1 MLAYDFMRT
10 AFLAS
15 GIVAVL
21 SGLVGYFLVLRN
33 QTFAGHALSHVGF
46 TGATGAILIGIPSLW
61 GLVGFTLL
69 AGLGMGALGEKL
81 SARDVAIGMTLSL
94 ALGFGLLFLHF
105 YTAFATQATALLFGN
120 VLGVDRKALAALAG
134 LAGLSVAALAFI
146 SRPLLFAS
154 LQPEL
159 AEARGVPMRA
169 LSTAFLGIVAVAV
182 SESAQIVGVL
192 LVFTLMV
199 GPGAASRNFTPR
211 FGAGLALSALLAV
224 AEAWGGLTLAWFTD
238 WPVSFWITAL
248 SAAVYGV
255 SLAAAPVAA
264 STRAVA
270 RRREAVPA
278 MVVPPSREGDVR
290 TDPKA

>member
-46 TGATGAILIGIPSLW
+46 TGATGAILLGIPSLW

-69 AGLGMGALGEKL
+69 AGLAMGALGEKL
-81 SARDVAIGMTLSL
+81 SVRDVAIGMTLSL

-134 LAGLSVAALAFI
+134 LAGLSVAALAVI

-159 AEARGVPMRA
+159 AEARGLPMRA

-199 GPGAASRNFTPR
+199 GPGAAARNFTPR
-211 FGAGLALSALLAV
+211 FGAGVALSAVLAV
-224 AEAWGGLTLAWFTD
+224 VEAWGGLSLAWFTD

-248 SAAVYGV
+248 SAVTYGI
-255 SLAAAPVAA
+255 SLAAAPAAA
-264 STRAVA
+264 SLRTLA
-270 RRREAVPA
+270 RRRVAMPA
-278 MVVPPSREGDVR
+278 PPRDGDVR
-290 TDPKA
+290 TDPNG

>member
-1 MLAYDFMRT
+1 MFAYDFMRT

-15 GIVAVL
+15 GIVALL
-21 SGLVGYFLVLRN
+21 SGLVGYFQVLRN

-46 TGATGAILIGIPSLW
+46 TGATGAILLGIPSLW

-69 AGLGMGALGEKL
+69 AGLAMGALGEKL
-81 SARDVAIGMTLSL
+81 SVRDVAIGMTLSL

-134 LAGLSVAALAFI
+134 LAGLSVAALAVI

-159 AEARGVPMRA
+159 AEARGLPMRA

-199 GPGAASRNFTPR
+199 GPGAAARNFTPR
-211 FGAGLALSALLAV
+211 FGAGVALSAVLAV
-224 AEAWGGLTLAWFTD
+224 VEAWGGLSLAWFTD

-248 SAAVYGV
+248 SAVTYGI
-255 SLAAAPVAA
+255 SLAAAPAAA
-264 STRAVA
+264 SLRTLA
-270 RRREAVPA
+270 RRRVAMPA
-278 MVVPPSREGDVR
+278 PPRDGDVR
-290 TDPKA
+290 TDPNG

>member
-1 MLAYDFMRT
+1 MFDYDFMRT

-15 GIVAVL
+15 GIVALL

-46 TGATGAILIGIPSLW
+46 TGATGAILIGLSPLW

-69 AGLGMGALGEKL
+69 AGLAMGALGEKL

-120 VLGVDRKALAALAG
+120 VLGVDRTALLSLAG
-134 LAGLSVAALAFI
+134 LAVLSVGALAFV

-159 AEARGVPMRA
+159 AEARGLPTRL
-169 LSTAFLGIVAVAV
+169 LSTVFLGIVAVAV

-199 GPGAASRNFTPR
+199 GPGAAARNLTPR
-211 FGAGLALSALLAV
+211 FGPGIALSAMLAIV
-224 AEAWGGLTLAWFTD
+224 EAWGGLTLAWFTD

-248 SAAVYGV
+248 SAAIYAV
-255 SLAAAPVAA
+255 SLAAARPGGILRGA
-264 STRAVA
+264 S
-270 RRREAVPA
+270 RRRDTRRGAAQVSA
-278 MVVPPSREGDVR
+278 
-290 TDPKA
+290 